1 MMKNSH
7 NIINKWFRT
16 GQPVF
21 WRGKVPYTKYFCF
34 KLAILALYLADGLGF
49 AENTAS
55 ALYHGFILLAYT
67 APLFGAL
74 LADSLLGKF
83 RTIFYISIVYAIGQI
98 VLTIASVGYDN
109 SSTQM

>member
-1 MMKNSH
+1 MSR
-7 NIINKWFRT
+7 IFL
-16 GQPVF
+16 VF
-21 WRGKVPYTKYFCF
+21 TQYFCSN
-34 KLAILALYLADGLGF
+34 LAILALYLADGLGF